1 VTVGQL
7 ATLYYFVHFLV
18 LFPLIG
24 KLERPKPLPASIAG
38 AVLHGGGGA
47 RLGGAGAPMAKP

>member
-1 VTVGQL
+1 VTVGQI
-7 ATLYYFVHFLV
+7 ATFYYFIHMLI

-24 KLERPKPLPASIAG
+24 KLERPRPLPSSIG
-38 AVLHGGGGA
+38 AAALGGGA